1 MLKKNVKKIFD
12 LSVKKAFEEKL
23 ASNPTQEEWEKFLK
37 EFRVSGNPIYK
48 ISMIDSK
55 AFTKKEALN
64 KDGSLKTDIG
74 EYRAMGKVRGQYFR
88 REKGNKGQI
97 IYNNGKKWA
106 VEQIYPFDSIV
117 NKLKEFKAKYGK
129 ILFWNMKM
137 PLYLR
142 NAIEIGKN
150 NKQIQLKSGL
160 YCLTQ
165 LRTDGRATIV
175 NCDNVEYIVPINK
188 LLEEG
193 KAYKQ
198 RS

>member
-1 MLKKNVKKIFD
+1 
-12 LSVKKAFEEKL
+12 
-23 ASNPTQEEWEKFLK
+23 
-37 EFRVSGNPIYK
+37 
-48 ISMIDSK
+48 
-55 AFTKKEALN
+55 
-64 KDGSLKTDIG
+64 
-74 EYRAMGKVRGQYFR
+74 
-88 REKGNKGQI
+88 
-97 IYNNGKKWA
+97 
-106 VEQIYPFDSIV
+106 
-117 NKLKEFKAKYGK
+117 
-129 ILFWNMKM
+129 MKM